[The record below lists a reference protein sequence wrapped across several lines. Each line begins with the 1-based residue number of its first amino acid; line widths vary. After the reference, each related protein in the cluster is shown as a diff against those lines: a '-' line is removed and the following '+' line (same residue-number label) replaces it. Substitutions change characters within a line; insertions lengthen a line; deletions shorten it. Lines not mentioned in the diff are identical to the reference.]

1 MAPRSILITG
11 ANRGIGLGLVK
22 QFLKNEGIQLVIAT
36 CRNPSKADELNS
48 IADSRLQIFP
58 LEIDCDD
65 SIKKLYEN
73 VDTLV
78 GTDGL
83 TVLINNAAI
92 CSVYEIEGQI
102 SRTYMRQQ
110 IETNSVSTAILTQNF
125 IPLLK
130 KASAKNGGE
139 EYSTDRAAIVNI
151 SSGAASIG
159 YIDDKQP
166 GIYIAYRMSKSA
178 LNSFSKS
185 CSVELAKYHILVTA
199 MCPGWVKTD
208 MGGENGWEEVDD
220 ATEKIMK
227 SILKLGA
234 AQHGAFINSSLE
246 VYPN

>member
-1 MAPRSILITG
+1 MQNAHF
-11 ANRGIGLGLVK
+11 
-22 QFLKNEGIQLVIAT
+22 QFQ
-36 CRNPSKADELNS
+36 
-48 IADSRLQIFP
+48 
-58 LEIDCDD
+58 
-65 SIKKLYEN
+65 

-166 GIYIAYRMSKSA
+166 GIYVR
-178 LNSFSKS
+178 
-185 CSVELAKYHILVTA
+185 
-199 MCPGWVKTD
+199 
-208 MGGENGWEEVDD
+208 
-220 ATEKIMK
+220 KI
-227 SILKLGA
+227 S
-234 AQHGAFINSSLE
+234 
-246 VYPN
+246 